1 MTAELTEQIQR
12 LSTDQ
17 KLELIEVIWN
27 DLAQK
32 PAEIPIPDWHLA
44 ELASREKELAA
55 GAVQWLDFE
64 ECVREWQ
71 ARRG

>member
-12 LSTDQ
+12 LSTEQ

-32 PAEIPIPDWHLA
+32 PGDIPVPEWHLA
-44 ELASREKELAA
+44 ELGRREKELAE
-55 GAVQWLDFE
+55 GEVQWLDFE

>member
-12 LSTDQ
+12 LSTEQ

-32 PAEIPIPDWHLA
+32 PGEIPVPDWHLA
-44 ELASREKELAA
+44 ELARREKELEE
-55 GAVQWLDFE
+55 GTVQWLDFE

>member
-1 MTAELTEQIQR
+1 MTAALAEQLHR
-12 LSTDQ
+12 LSTEQ
-17 KLELIEVIWN
+17 KLELIETVWN

-32 PAEIPIPDWHLA
+32 PGEIPVPGWHLA
-44 ELASREKELAA
+44 ELARRENELAA

>member
-12 LSTDQ
+12 LSTEQ
-17 KLELIEVIWN
+17 KLELMEVIWN

-32 PAEIPIPDWHLA
+32 PAEIPVPDWHLT
-44 ELASREKELAA
+44 ELTRREKELAE
-55 GAVQWLDFE
+55 GTVQWLDFE

-71 ARRG
+71 TRRG

>member
-1 MTAELTEQIQR
+1 MTAALAEQLHR
-12 LSTDQ
+12 LSTEQ
-17 KLELIEVIWN
+17 KLELIETVWN

-32 PAEIPIPDWHLA
+32 PGEIPVPDWHLA
-44 ELASREKELAA
+44 ELARRENELAA

-64 ECVREWQ
+64 GCVREWQ

>member
-1 MTAELTEQIQR
+1 MTAELTEQLQR

-32 PAEIPIPDWHLA
+32 PAEIPVPDWHLA
-44 ELASREKELAA
+44 ELKRREKELEN

-71 ARRG
+71 TRRG